1 MFPTIDM
8 ASKNSE
14 LALECKRQSESCLY
28 TSTSLFIWLRFL
40 RITKA
45 VFIVVPLVLGS
56 IAGWQVLRETHAPW
70 VKALTSIAAFLAG
83 LLPTVY
89 SALKFDDHLEQC
101 KHLTAEFKNLRD
113 SFRQA
118 ALVSALKPFAEFE
131 KDFQPLMRRLEQ
143 ARSISYTAPEWC
155 FKKAQEKV
163 HKGDYDF
170 DVDLKE
176 LDKITS

>member
-1 MFPTIDM
+1 M
-8 ASKNSE
+8 ASKNAA

-40 RITKA
+40 RVLKT
-45 VFIVVPLVLGS
+45 VFIVVPLVLGAV
-56 IAGWQVLRETHAPW
+56 AGWQVLEHVDSPRI
-70 VKALTSIAAFLAG
+70 KIFTSIAAFLAG

-101 KHLTAEFKNLRD
+101 KQLTAEFKNLRD
-113 SFRQA
+113 RFRQA

-131 KDFQPLMRRLEQ
+131 KDVEPLLQRLEQ
-143 ARSISYTAPEWC
+143 ARSFSYTAPEWC
-155 FKKAQEKV
+155 FTRAQEKI

-170 DVDLKE
+170 DVDLEQLEGIK
-176 LDKITS
+176 